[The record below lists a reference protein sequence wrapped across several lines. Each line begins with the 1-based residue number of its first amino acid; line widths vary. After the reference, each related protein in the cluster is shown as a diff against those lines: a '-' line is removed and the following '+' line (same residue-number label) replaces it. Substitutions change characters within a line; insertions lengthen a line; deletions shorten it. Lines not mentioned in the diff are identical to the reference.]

1 MSGVVMRRLVV
12 LAVAAGALA
21 GCVGQTYPVT
31 QTVAQ
36 SARPSTQFVLAADVL
51 FPFDSATLQPD
62 ASAQL
67 SQILAS
73 IRQTYPY
80 PAIRVEGYT
89 DSIGADAF
97 NDDLSLRRANAVRDW
112 LIGAGIPPAVITTV
126 GFGKR
131 NPVAPNTL
139 PGGADNPDGRARNR
153 RVVLVASP
161 A

>member
-1 MSGVVMRRLVV
+1 MVTRRLTAFA
-12 LAVAAGALA
+12 LAAGGLS
-21 GCVGQTYPVT
+21 GCVGQSYPLAPP
-31 QTVAQ
+31 VAQ
-36 SARPSTQFVLAADVL
+36 APASSTQYVLSADVL
-51 FPFDSATLQPD
+51 FAFDSATLQPE
-62 ASAQL
+62 AAAQL
-67 SQILAS
+67 GQILGS

-80 PAIRVEGYT
+80 PRIRVEGYT
-89 DSIGADAF
+89 DGIGSDPF

-112 LIGAGIPPAVITTV
+112 LIGAGIPSAVITTV

-139 PGGADNPDGRARNR
+139 AGGADDPEGRARNR

>member
-1 MSGVVMRRLVV
+1 MGGITWRRLAV
-12 LAVAAGALA
+12 LAVAAGVA
-21 GCVGQTYPVT
+21 GCVGQSYPVT
-31 QTVAQ
+31 QPVAQ
-36 SARPSTQFVLAADVL
+36 AARPSTQFVLAADVL
-51 FPFDSATLQPD
+51 FPFDSAVLQPD

-89 DSIGADAF
+89 DSIGTDVF

-112 LIGAGIPPAVITTV
+112 LVGAGIPPAVITTV

-139 PGGADNPDGRARNR
+139 PTGADSPDGRAHNR